1 MLTYIPTNIE
11 NVYQVKTELN
21 GLKVIPYYV
30 YRSDTVIQRL
40 PPRKWRE
47 VAKIYNSKMV

>member
-1 MLTYIPTNIE
+1 MPTTYIPTNIA
-11 NVYQVKTELN
+11 NVYQVMKTEIN

-30 YRSDTVIQRL
+30 YMDDNIYQRL

-47 VAKIYNSKMV
+47 VAKMYKS